1 MKKRSR
7 STRKSSAADF
17 LSTPPATSAASPV
30 QSMSE
35 SPKPFVFN
43 FNTFNATPT
52 SSSKKKLRTT
62 GKKSFNISSP
72 EQLKPAGS
80 PASVK
85 NLKSIADLKEFASS
99 QLDSVKRQIERSHM
113 EILKDLE
120 ASQSRLQKRLKIQ
133 TQGCQQVADEAERE
147 YKKMSERIN
156 EGRDAMKASYST
168 FMAELQASGAR
179 LCKQTIPE
187 LSQSAEKA
195 IDTLKNRYGI
205 HSTSAC

>member
-1 MKKRSR
+1 MKMTSR
-7 STRKSSAADF
+7 STRKSSAMDF
-17 LSTPPATSAASPV
+17 LSTPQATAAASPV

-35 SPKPFVFN
+35 SPKPFEFN
-43 FNTFNATPT
+43 FKKFKAGTVSPT
-52 SSSKKKLRTT
+52 SAKRRS
-62 GKKSFNISSP
+62 GKKSFISSP
-72 EQLKPAGS
+72 VQLKPAGS

-85 NLKSIADLKEFASS
+85 NLKTIADLKDFASS
-99 QLDSVKRQIERSHM
+99 QLDSVKGQIERSHV

-147 YKKMSERIN
+147 YKKMSERIT
-156 EGRDAMKASYST
+156 EGREAMKGSYST

-179 LCKQTIPE
+179 LCKQAIPE
-187 LSQSAEKA
+187 LSQSVEKA

-205 HSTSAC
+205 H

>member
-7 STRKSSAADF
+7 STRKSSSIDF
-17 LSTPPATSAASPV
+17 LSTPPETGPASPI

-35 SPKPFVFN
+35 SPKPFEFH
-43 FNTFNATPT
+43 FKKFKDGTT
-52 SSSKKKLRTT
+52 SSKRRS
-62 GKKSFNISSP
+62 GKKSFISSP
-72 EQLKPAGS
+72 VQLKPAGS
-80 PASVK
+80 PVSVK
-85 NLKSIADLKEFASS
+85 NLKTIADLKEFASS
-99 QLDSVKRQIERSHM
+99 QLESVKGQVERSHV
-113 EILKDLE
+113 EILKDHE

-156 EGRDAMKASYST
+156 EGREAMKGSYST
-168 FMAELQASGAR
+168 FMTELQASGAR

-187 LSQSAEKA
+187 LSQSVEKA
-195 IDTLKNRYGI
+195 IDTLRNRYGI

>member
-7 STRKSSAADF
+7 SIRKSSAMDF
-17 LSTPPATSAASPV
+17 LSTPLATIATSPV

-35 SPKPFVFN
+35 SPKPFEFN
-43 FNTFNATPT
+43 FKTFKAGDVTPM
-52 SSSKKKLRTT
+52 SSKRRT
-62 GKKSFNISSP
+62 GKKSFISSP
-72 EQLKPAGS
+72 VQLKPAGS

-85 NLKSIADLKEFASS
+85 NMKTIVDLKEFASS
-99 QLDSVKRQIERSHM
+99 QLDVVKRQVERSHM

-120 ASQSRLQKRLKIQ
+120 ASQSRLHKRLKIQ
-133 TQGCQQVADEAERE
+133 TQGCQQVADETERE
-147 YKKMSERIN
+147 YKKMSDRIN
-156 EGRDAMKASYST
+156 EGREAMKGSYST

-179 LCKQTIPE
+179 LYKQTIPE
-187 LSQSAEKA
+187 LSQSVEKA